1 MWDPRDFSYRKL
13 HRKAINDGYIT
24 SLKAS
29 LELVV
34 RRLVAP
40 PVFNKLI
47 ADGRFHT
54 ISTDELFRISDI
66 VHNKKKNAKKRENSG
81 RFNFVAEVDGGYVLP
96 TTGLVLNR
104 DGVPIDES
112 VGPPDDGNNG
122 VIKSL
127 VRHAFVDGVD
137 VVSDVVT
144 EDVDSL
150 KRRSNTL
157 ETVCPLSY
165 RYKNYYHWTTETLPR
180 IRYARTYEERT
191 GNEVTYLIWGDAP
204 PYVNETLD
212 LIGISDEKV
221 EPATATVY
229 RGSNVMVPSFPQKTA
244 ADFRWIRNSV
254 LESVD
259 AKSMSIDV
267 GSNVF
272 VSRADAIERRIV
284 NDSEVMDILS
294 GYGFEPYRLEEQSVA
309 ENVAL
314 FREADAVVGAHGA
327 GLTDLIYCDDTMII
341 ELFGSKVKDPY
352 ERLADTVGVG
362 YHPMQCQ
369 PKSTDIRIN
378 VDHLQ
383 RTLENVLGQ

>member
-13 HRKAINDGYIT
+13 HRKAIRDGYAV

-34 RRLVAP
+34 RGIVAP
-40 PVFNKLI
+40 PVFNKLLDTGQIRTISDQELLRI
-47 ADGRFHT
+47 ADVVYVKRR
-54 ISTDELFRISDI
+54 SSRDEPSDFAADI
-66 VHNKKKNAKKRENSG
+66 G
-81 RFNFVAEVDGGYVLP
+81 DGYVLP

-112 VGPPDDGNNG
+112 VGPTGDGKNG
-122 VIKSL
+122 LIKSL
-127 VRHAFVDGVD
+127 VRHAFVDGTD
-137 VVSDVVT
+137 LASDVLT
-144 EDVDSL
+144 GNVDSL
-150 KRRSNTL
+150 ERKSAAL
-157 ETVCPLSY
+157 DTVCPLSY

-191 GNEVTYLIWGDAP
+191 GNDVTYLIWGDAP
-204 PYVNETLD
+204 PYVDETLE
-212 LIGISDEKV
+212 LIGVPERKV
-221 EPATATVY
+221 ERATDPVY
-229 RGSNVMVPSFPQKTA
+229 RGSNVIVPSFPQKTV
-244 ADFRWIRNSV
+244 ADFRWIRDSI

-259 AKSMSIDV
+259 PDSASIDV

-284 NDSEVMDILS
+284 NDSEVIDMLS
-294 GYGFEPYRLEEQSVA
+294 RYGFEPSRLEEQSVA

-314 FREADAVVGAHGA
+314 FHEADAVVGAHGA
-327 GLTDLIYCDDTMII
+327 GLTDLIYCDDTIII

-352 ERLADTVGVG
+352 ERLADTVGVK

-369 PKSTDIRIN
+369 PESTDIRVN
-378 VDHLQ
+378 VGHLQ
-383 RTLENVLGQ
+383 RTVESVLDK